1 MDALNQ
7 AKNLIVKSQNVLIL
21 PSQEMQSDSLVS
33 AMALCSTLKKQGKNA
48 NILVEKIPEKFQFLS
63 DWKPEGSKNFIISI
77 DTSEKEISEM
87 RYEKNKKNIRIH
99 LTVNKGELR
108 KENISFPSLYN
119 QKPNLLIAIGIR
131 SLENLG
137 GFFEQNSRL
146 FYETPIL
153 NIDNHPSNENFGEVN
168 LIDIT
173 SCSAEILTNLIK
185 LMESEEEAFLN
196 ESVATQL
203 LTGIICASQNFRNS
217 KTRPKLFETSA
228 YLIER
233 GGDHQKIVRHLYK
246 QKNVAQINL
255 LGKILEKLDFDGKKE
270 LYFASLTEGDF
281 QESQASSKD
290 LSFVTE
296 ELKFSFRYLPN
307 LLILWESH
315 ASPAVIKGIFYSLK
329 LELIEKILQNYE
341 GVSKGEGA
349 LFLMRESDLTL
360 AKEKI
365 LKIL

>member
-7 AKNLIVKSQNVLIL
+7 AKNLIVRSQSVLIL
-21 PSQEMQSDSLVS
+21 PSQEIQGDSLVS
-33 AMALCSTLKKQGKNA
+33 AMALYSTLKKQGKNA

-63 DWKPEGSKNFIISI
+63 GWEPEDSKDFIISI
-77 DTSEKEISEM
+77 DTSKKEISKM
-87 RYEKNKKNIRIH
+87 RYEKNKKDLKIY
-99 LTVNKGELR
+99 LTVNKGGLR
-108 KENISFPSLYN
+108 KGDVSFSSFD
-119 QKPNLLIAIGIR
+119 QKPNLLITIGIK

-137 GFFEQNSRL
+137 NLFEQNSRL

-168 LIDIT
+168 LVDVT

-203 LTGIICASQNFRNS
+203 LTGIICASQNFRNP
-217 KTRPKLFETSA
+217 KTRPRLFETSA

-233 GGDHQKIVRHLYK
+233 GGDHQKIMQHLYK
-246 QKNVAQINL
+246 QKSVVQINL
-255 LGKILEKLDFDGKKE
+255 LGKILEKLNFDEKKE
-270 LYFASLTEGDF
+270 LYSASLTEKDF

-290 LSFVTE
+290 LGFVME
-296 ELKFSFRYLPN
+296 ELKFNFRYLPN

-315 ASPAVIKGIFYSLK
+315 ASPSVIKGIFYSSK
-329 LELIEKILQNYE
+329 TELIERILQNYE
-341 GVSKGEGA
+341 GVSKGEGV
-349 LFLMRESDLTL
+349 LFLVRENDLDV
-360 AKEKI
+360 AREKL